1 MLCTGA
7 RILLESLKREGVD
20 LFFGYPGGAVID
32 IYDELSNHPDL
43 RHILVRHEQGA
54 VHAADGYARAC
65 GKVGVCLATS
75 GPGATNTVTGIAT
88 AYSDSI
94 PMVIFT
100 GQVSTPLIGNDAF
113 QEVDIIGITRP
124 CTKHNFLVKDVKDL
138 AETVRKAF
146 YLARSGRPGPVLVD
160 IPKNIQQASCE
171 FVWPEDVVM
180 RSYCPTFR
188 ANLNQLRRAMDVL
201 VTSRKP
207 LIVAGGGV
215 IMANAAE
222 ELCTLAHLMHAPVC
236 STLMGL
242 GAFPGDDP
250 LWIGMLGMHGTF
262 AANRAVTQADVILA
276 VGARFDDRV
285 TGKLSQFAPNA
296 RIVHIDIDPTTLRK
310 NVRVEVPVVSPTFR
324 ANLNQLRRAMDV
336 LVTSRKPLIVAGGG
350 VIMANAAEELCTLA
364 HLMHAPV
371 CSTLMGL
378 GAFPGDDPL
387 WIGMLGMHGTFAA
400 NRAVTQADVI
410 LAVGA
415 RFDDRVTGKLSQFA
429 PNARIVHIDIDPTTL
444 RKNVRVEVPVVSDAL
459 SALQGLRS
467 ILESG
472 HAQKDWAGD
481 HADWMGQVLEWQKE
495 HPLSWAKGDVLKPQQ
510 VVERMYEI
518 TKGEAIITTEVGQN
532 QMWAAQFYKY
542 HKPRTYL
549 TSGGLGTMG
558 YGLPAAIGAQM
569 AFPDRLV
576 VDVAGD
582 GSIQMNIQELMTA
595 VENGLPV
602 KILILNNR
610 HLGMVRQWQ
619 ELFYDAN
626 YVATDMK
633 GQPDFVKLADAYGAE
648 GYRITTEEELEEL
661 LPKALASPRT
671 AVIDVLVDREENV
684 SPIVPAGASLDEMLI
699 V

>member
-1 MLCTGA
+1 MVCTGA
-7 RILLESLKREGVD
+7 RIFLESLKREGVD

-32 IYDELSNHPDL
+32 IYNELSSHPDI

-54 VHAADGYARAC
+54 VHAADGYARAS

-94 PMVIFT
+94 PLVIFT

-113 QEVDIIGITRP
+113 QEVDIVGITRP

-138 AETVRKAF
+138 ALTIRKAF

-160 IPKNIQQASCE
+160 IPKNIQQATCDY
-171 FVWPEDVVM
+171 VWPENVSM
-180 RSYCPTFR
+180 RSYCPTYR

-201 VTSRKP
+201 VTSRK
-207 LIVAGGGV
+207 LLVMAGGGV
-215 IMANAAE
+215 IMADAAE
-222 ELCTLAHLMHAPVC
+222 ELTMLARRLHAPVT

-250 LWIGMLGMHGTF
+250 QWIGMLGMHWTY

-285 TGKLSQFAPNA
+285 TGKLS
-296 RIVHIDIDPTTLRK
+296 T
-310 NVRVEVPVVSPTFR
+310 
-324 ANLNQLRRAMDV
+324 
-336 LVTSRKPLIVAGGG
+336 
-350 VIMANAAEELCTLA
+350 
-364 HLMHAPV
+364 
-371 CSTLMGL
+371 
-378 GAFPGDDPL
+378 
-387 WIGMLGMHGTFAA
+387 
-400 NRAVTQADVI
+400 
-410 LAVGA
+410 
-415 RFDDRVTGKLSQFA
+415 FA

-459 SALQGLRS
+459 SALQGLRA

-472 HAQKDWAGD
+472 HAEKDWEGA
-481 HADWMGQVLEWQKE
+481 HAEWNAQVREWQE
-495 HPLSWAKGDVLKPQQ
+495 RQPLSWARGETLKPQQ
-510 VVERMYEI
+510 VVEALYRMTEG
-518 TKGEAIITTEVGQN
+518 KAVITTEVGQN

-542 HKPRTYL
+542 HRPRTYL

-558 YGLPAAIGAQM
+558 YGLPAAIGAQL

-582 GSIQMNIQELMTA
+582 GSIQMNSQELMTA
-595 VENGLPV
+595 VENELPV

-610 HLGMVRQWQ
+610 YLGMVRQWQ
-619 ELFYDAN
+619 ELFYDTN

-648 GYRITTEEELEEL
+648 GYRITTEEELEEI
-661 LPKALASPRT
+661 LPRALASPKT
-671 AVIDVLVDREENV
+671 AIIDVWVDREENV
-684 SPIVPAGASLDEMLI
+684 SPIVPTGASLDEMLI